1 MHEDGSIQRSR
12 PLVARRVARRAP
24 PPSLH
29 ADEAVFYLS
38 IYPALSAL
46 VLATS
51 SAAHALAPTPALA
64 LPLLRYPLTLPL
76 GSTKLPN
83 PVPTPPGRVVGS
95 GSMEDPKDIEDA
107 MVEAIQAG
115 ARLICVHRMTS
126 DLPFYGA
133 NTVRVYDC
141 PLLSCD
147 LLRIDDEARAK

>member
-1 MHEDGSIQRSR
+1 MR
-12 PLVARRVARRAP
+12 
-24 PPSLH
+24 SLH

-64 LPLLRYPLTLPL
+64 LPLLRYPLTLPV

-83 PVPTPPGRVVGS
+83 PAPTPTGRHVVGS

-147 LLRIDDEARAK
+147 LLRIDDEARAE

>member
-1 MHEDGSIQRSR
+1 MR
-12 PLVARRVARRAP
+12 
-24 PPSLH
+24 SLH
-29 ADEAVFYLS
+29 ADEAVFFLS

-64 LPLLRYPLTLPL
+64 LPLLRYPLTLPV

-83 PVPTPPGRVVGS
+83 PVTPGRVVGS

>member
-1 MHEDGSIQRSR
+1 M
-12 PLVARRVARRAP
+12 
-24 PPSLH
+24 
-29 ADEAVFYLS
+29 
-38 IYPALSAL
+38 
-46 VLATS
+46 
-51 SAAHALAPTPALA
+51 
-64 LPLLRYPLTLPL
+64 

-83 PVPTPPGRVVGS
+83 PAPTPTGRVVGS